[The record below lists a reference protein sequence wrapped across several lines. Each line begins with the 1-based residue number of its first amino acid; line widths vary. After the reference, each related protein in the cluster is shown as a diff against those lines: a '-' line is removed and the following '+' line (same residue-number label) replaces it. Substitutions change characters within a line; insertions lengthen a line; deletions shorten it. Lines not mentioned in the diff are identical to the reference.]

1 MNHDKKAQNKYK
13 SVNSDSMKMN
23 KIMSCLMGILLVAT
37 PAFANPIEDLVVNL
51 RAAGFQLVLLWL
63 LTLAVVYGVL
73 SHISLPKSTTTRGVI
88 AIVASFMVLIA
99 AAGTQAA
106 NFVSTLVSS
115 SIVVAVGL
123 MFTMIFLEIT
133 NTKMGGEHIFT
144 KHPRFFGAALI
155 ILVIL
160 IFIGAGGLGIIN
172 LPAIGFSLSDPLIAI
187 LFFLLVMVASIWI
200 MAKESK

>member
-1 MNHDKKAQNKYK
+1 MNHVKNVAKVA
-13 SVNSDSMKMN
+13 
-23 KIMSCLMGILLVAT
+23 SCLMGILLAAT
-37 PAFANPIEDLVVNL
+37 PVLANPIEDLVMNL

-63 LTLAVVYGVL
+63 LTLAVVYGIL
-73 SHISLPKSTTTRGVI
+73 SHISLPKSVTTRGVI

-106 NFVSTLVSS
+106 NFISTLMSS
-115 SIVVAVGL
+115 SIVVAFGL
-123 MFTMIFLEIT
+123 IIAMIFLEIT
-133 NTKMGGEHIFT
+133 GAKMGGEHIFA
-144 KHPRFFGAALI
+144 KHPKFFGGALI

-187 LFFLLVMVASIWI
+187 LFFLVIMVASIWI
-200 MAKESK
+200 LVKESK